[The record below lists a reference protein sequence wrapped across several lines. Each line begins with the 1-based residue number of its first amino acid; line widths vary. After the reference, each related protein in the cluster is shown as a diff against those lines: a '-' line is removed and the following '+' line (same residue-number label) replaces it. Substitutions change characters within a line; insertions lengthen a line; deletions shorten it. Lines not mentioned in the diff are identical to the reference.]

1 MKKTCITDWDYTL
14 SRCGRRNRD
23 GSFPEAAAYQ
33 SNE

>member
-1 MKKTCITDWDYTL
+1 MKKRVLLTDYTL